1 MQYNNVN
8 FNDVIMFFRQF
19 AVMLKAGIPISDCLH
34 NLGKQKYSKSF
45 KNVILTVEQEIN
57 SGVLLSDAFA
67 KFPQVFPKYFINM
80 VAIGEVS
87 GTLDEIM
94 TSMADYYENDRKI
107 KKKVSSAMVYPTLLV
122 CMIFFV
128 IIFLCVFVL
137 PQFESTIIQLG
148 GEVPK
153 ITVIVLNIAKFI
165 QNNFVYIILIT
176 FLMVITILVL
186 INTEKG
192 KYIKDIAKFKL
203 PIISKIE
210 KNLLTTR
217 FSQAFLILLGSGM
230 NMIDILEN
238 LCKML
243 GNKFFERRF
252 LRAID
257 EVRHGKRISDSLEK
271 TNLFPQ
277 MLIEMISVGENCGNL
292 EEVLKTTVAYYNI
305 QVESSI
311 AKAVALLEPIS
322 IIILGTI
329 VYFVVMSVLVPM
341 ISMMN
346 AI

>member
-1 MQYNNVN
+1 
-8 FNDVIMFFRQF
+8 
-19 AVMLKAGIPISDCLH
+19 
-34 NLGKQKYSKSF
+34 
-45 KNVILTVEQEIN
+45 
-57 SGVLLSDAFA
+57 
-67 KFPQVFPKYFINM
+67 
-80 VAIGEVS
+80 
-87 GTLDEIM
+87 
-94 TSMADYYENDRKI
+94 
-107 KKKVSSAMVYPTLLV
+107 
-122 CMIFFV
+122 
-128 IIFLCVFVL
+128 
-137 PQFESTIIQLG
+137 
-148 GEVPK
+148 
-153 ITVIVLNIAKFI
+153 
-165 QNNFVYIILIT
+165 
-176 FLMVITILVL
+176 
-186 INTEKG
+186 
-192 KYIKDIAKFKL
+192 
-203 PIISKIE
+203 
-210 KNLLTTR
+210 
-217 FSQAFLILLGSGM
+217 M

-292 EEVLKTTVAYYNI
+292 EEVLKTTFAYYNI
-305 QVESSI
+305 QVECSI